1 MMTWLA
7 YLFILTGERL
17 ALTIAFWIW
26 IFWGG
31 SILLKAVLLVLF
43 ICYYLLLMLSIL
55 TATGTT
61 DFLATGVLLVLL
73 LASWL
78 SLLLD
83 LLLVGRDVQK
93 VGKS

>member
-1 MMTWLA
+1 
-7 YLFILTGERL
+7 
-17 ALTIAFWIW
+17 
-26 IFWGG
+26 
-31 SILLKAVLLVLF
+31 
-43 ICYYLLLMLSIL
+43 MLSIL